1 MTVHEG
7 GPQGR
12 GLGLF
17 ERDAELAAA
26 EEALDLLVG
35 IGAGAGAGADATGAD
50 AAVAGRTEPASRADV
65 QGRADIEGRAATE
78 GRAAAEQRSGADAR
92 PTEAAGGRGGVLPA
106 GGPGPTG
113 RGDLAGRTDS
123 AGRTDLAGRAEPA
136 GRTGLAGRADLA
148 GRDARVPS
156 PRPATRAPALRLV
169 QGGAAGTAS
178 SGAGGR
184 TLRRGGVLA
193 FAAPAGLGKTTLLA
207 EIRRLAAA
215 KGCTVLSA
223 RGGDQEQRVA
233 FHVARQLLQPQFA
246 GVSRGELRERL
257 GDWYDIVGPALGL
270 CTAADG
276 SPPDPQGLR
285 DGLDWVLTHL
295 AVRRAPL
302 VVVLDDAH
310 WADPESL
317 GWLSAFSPRAEEL
330 PMLLVVAYRPDE
342 LPADGEEFTGRRSG
356 RRPHGLEPL
365 TSGAIARLVR
375 DRVGAHA
382 DDAFCRACWTV
393 TSGNPFEA
401 VELAARIRD
410 RGLEPTADAAPAL
423 RDLAAAVKGSGL
435 IAQIERLG
443 TATVRLAWAC
453 AVLGTE
459 ISPQLAGAVA
469 GLGAEDVARGAD
481 RLRRARVLA
490 APRPDVAADGTD
502 AAPGYGT
509 GDAADTLEFVHPLIA
524 TAVYDAI
531 PAATRVALH
540 GQAAWCVV
548 DAGLGPT
555 AAARHLVETHPE
567 GDPWVV
573 RNLRAAARETL
584 RAGAPDTARR
594 YLARALREPPGHDER
609 AAVLFELGCAS
620 LLTEPATTVNHLR
633 AALEEPVADPALRH
647 GIVYRLSQV
656 LAHSDRLVEA
666 SELLGRESRLTT
678 DARSRLRMQAEKFM
692 WDAFR
697 ADEPESPARSRRLAR
712 LADRLTG
719 RDLTERYIIGLRAW
733 DATVRAEPSAE
744 AVAHAE
750 RALAGGLSWADE
762 SRGFEVPVLV
772 ALTFLYADR
781 PGRAE
786 ELFAAG
792 TAEFERQGWR
802 GGHLSFAY
810 TLLGYIR
817 YRRGRLVEAE
827 DFVRAGL
834 RLAERVGPR
843 TPAQWYAA
851 GVMIEVLLARGRTE
865 EAARVARTHDFGE
878 PFPAAVTFPDSQTV
892 HAELLLA
899 TGRAEAAAAELAAVG
914 RRLDPRG
921 MRNPA
926 WCPWQLH
933 LALAEAGATPDRARA
948 TALAAVERARQYGAP
963 SVIGQALRVTAEVSG
978 ETDGDRVKLLEES
991 VDWLDRS
998 PAAYELARSLVAL
1011 GTALRRTGRTHE
1023 AAEHLYRGLE
1033 TAQSCGAD
1041 GLVEDARAEL
1051 AAAGLRP
1058 RELRTA
1064 GTDSLTARERAAAEA
1079 AARGQDPAPA
1089 LGVDR
1094 ATATRLLSAVYRKLG
1109 TDPTGLDG
1117 ALRGPEGAGP

>member
-1 MTVHEG
+1 MARQDG
-7 GPQGR
+7 GSARQGF
-12 GLGLF
+12 GLF
-17 ERDAELAAA
+17 EREAALTAA
-26 EEALDLLVG
+26 EEALDLLTGLADEPPWPERVPTPR
-35 IGAGAGAGADATGAD
+35 DATRSPHLV
-50 AAVAGRTEPASRADV
+50 AV
-65 QGRADIEGRAATE
+65 
-78 GRAAAEQRSGADAR
+78 RSDTPR
-92 PTEAAGGRGGVLPA
+92 PGGPDSFRP
-106 GGPGPTG
+106 GGPG
-113 RGDLAGRTDS
+113 A
-123 AGRTDLAGRAEPA
+123 
-136 GRTGLAGRADLA
+136 
-148 GRDARVPS
+148 
-156 PRPATRAPALRLV
+156 APAEGPR
-169 QGGAAGTAS
+169 AA
-178 SGAGGR
+178 
-184 TLRRGGVLA
+184 RRGGILA
-193 FAAPAGLGKTTLLA
+193 YAAPAGLGKTTLLA
-207 EIRRLAAA
+207 EIRRSAGAR
-215 KGCTVLSA
+215 GCTVLSA

-233 FHVARQLLQPQFA
+233 FHVARQLLQPQLA
-246 GVSRGELRERL
+246 HATDTELRERL
-257 GDWYDIVGPALGL
+257 GSWYDIVGPALGL
-270 CTAADG
+270 RASAEG

-302 VVVLDDAH
+302 VVVLDDVH

-317 GWLSAFSPRAEEL
+317 GWLAAFAPRAEEL

-342 LPADGEEFTGRRSG
+342 LPDEGIEFTGHRSG
-356 RRPHGLEPL
+356 QRPHALAPL
-365 TSGAIARLVR
+365 TSSAVARLVR

-382 DDAFCRACWTV
+382 DDTFCRDFWNV
-393 TSGNPFEA
+393 TSGNPFET
-401 VELAARIRD
+401 VELAAKVRD
-410 RGLEPTADAAPAL
+410 RGLEPTADGAHEL
-423 RDLAAAVKGSGL
+423 RDLAAALKGTGL
-435 IAQIERLG
+435 VTRLERLG
-443 TATVRLAWAC
+443 PATVRLAWAC

-469 GLGAEDVARGAD
+469 GLGGEAVAECAG
-481 RLRRARVLA
+481 RLREARVLA
-490 APRPDVAADGTD
+490 ETEGPDD
-502 AAPGYGT
+502 P
-509 GDAADTLEFVHPLIA
+509 LQFVHPLIA
-524 TAVYDAI
+524 TTVYRSI

-555 AAARHLVETHPE
+555 AAARHLLETHPE
-567 GDPWVV
+567 GDSWVV
-573 RNLRAAARETL
+573 HQLRAAAGENL
-584 RAGAPDTARR
+584 RAGAPDAARR
-594 YLARALREPPGHDER
+594 FLARALREPPAADDR
-609 AAVLFELGCAS
+609 AAVLFELGCSS

-666 SELLGRESRLTT
+666 SELLGREARQAT

-697 ADEPESPARSRRLAR
+697 ADEPESPARSRRLTA

-733 DATVRAEPSAE
+733 DATLRAEPSA
-744 AVAHAE
+744 VALRHAE
-750 RALAGGLSWADE
+750 RALDGGLSWADE

-772 ALTFLYADR
+772 ALTHLYADR

-792 TAEFERQGWR
+792 TAEFESQGWR
-802 GGHLSFAY
+802 GAHLSFAY
-810 TLLGYIR
+810 TLQGYIR

-843 TPAQWYAA
+843 TPAQWYAV
-851 GVMIEVLLARGRTE
+851 GVIVEVLLARGRVE
-865 EAARVARTHDFGE
+865 EAARIADTHDFGE

-899 TGRAEAAAAELAAVG
+899 RGRTEEAAAQLAAVG

-933 LALAEAGATPDRARA
+933 LALAEAATTPGRARD
-948 TALAAVERARQYGAP
+948 TAQDAVARARQYGAP
-963 SVIGQALRVTAEVSG
+963 SAIGQALRVTAEVS
-978 ETDGDRVKLLEES
+978 EPSERVKLLEES
-991 VDWLDRS
+991 VDWLDQS

-1011 GTALRRTGRTHE
+1011 GVALRRTERAGE

-1033 TAQSCGAD
+1033 AAQDCGAD
-1041 GLVEDARAEL
+1041 ALVDVARAEL

-1058 RELRTA
+1058 RALHPA
-1064 GTDSLTARERAAAEA
+1064 GTDTLTARERTAADLTVRDQDAAAV
-1079 AARGQDPAPA
+1079 
-1089 LGVDR
+1089 LGVD
-1094 ATATRLLSAVYRKLG
+1094 ATTVGRLLSAVYRKLG
-1109 TDPTGLDG
+1109 TDRTGLAQ
-1117 ALRGPEGAGP
+1117 ALKNTGRHPGDPAGRG